1 MKRVFLSLVLFF
13 ALSALTVG
21 DTTSFTVYIVGDS
34 TVTNYKTS
42 VYPQT
47 GWGQVIGSFFDAS
60 RVAIYNAA
68 IGGRSSKTFIQE
80 GRLDAL
86 DGKVQKG
93 DFLFIQFGHN
103 DRYFGSKSREVPFDS
118 LAYYLKQY
126 IDKAK
131 GWGATPVLVSPMMMN
146 TYPRNVFSSTYSTK
160 SEYNV
165 RELMESLAKEYG
177 IPFVDLNLKSY
188 EFARN
193 QSAAYISRYIFKYFL
208 PGEYPNY
215 PDGVTNDGTT
225 HFQESGSLAHAEWIL
240 DELSDEVSAA
250 YLSDDSRAALVKL
263 LSAAKIRYTQTVKTN
278 LSSASG
284 IVSHSQGLPGGAPL
298 ALHVSPGSF
307 GKAFQYWADDD
318 CRSVSTDSNFYGTTT
333 LYRNVT
339 YTAIFE
345 GGSACVP
352 VSHGSEETVSSSSVE
367 SSSSS
372 SQIAPSSS
380 GELSSSGSSAVCS
393 DIPADADWKSPI
405 DMAFPDD
412 GAGTTDE
419 NHSGFSGQGFFN
431 IANDLASVAV
441 WRLVADQSASNA
453 RLLVRYANGGTAS
466 RPMKVTVD
474 AGSYEVD
481 FPPTGSWDAWDT
493 ALVENVW
500 IDALPFDFK
509 MESLTSDG
517 GPNIDMIAFDI
528 AGIYREGCYPAE
540 IPTAIAKKFSRKAG
554 GAIRKKASCLYDVSG
569 TCRSAGRKGNLSKGV
584 YF

>member
-103 DRYFGSKSREVPFDS
+103 DRYFGSKPREVPFDS

-165 RELMESLAKEYG
+165 RELMETLAKEYG

-453 RLLVRYANGGTAS
+453 RLLVRYANGGTVS

>member
-1 MKRVFLSLVLFF
+1 MKRVLLSLVLCF

-21 DTTSFTVYIVGDS
+21 DTTSFTIYIVGDS
-34 TVTNYKTS
+34 TVTNYNAKA
-42 VYPQT
+42 YPQT

-60 RVAIYNAA
+60 RVSIYNAA
-68 IGGRSSKTFIQE
+68 LGGRSSKTFIQE

-118 LAYYLKQY
+118 LGYYLKQY

-146 TYPRNVFSSTYSTK
+146 TYPRNVFSSKYSTQ
-160 SEYNV
+160 SEYDV
-165 RELMESLAKEYG
+165 RDLMESLAKDYE

-188 EFARN
+188 EFAKN
-193 QSAAYISRYIFKYFL
+193 QDAAYISRYLFKYFL

-215 PDGVTNDGTT
+215 PNGVTNDGTT

-240 DELSDEVSAA
+240 DELSDEVSAT

-263 LSAAKIRYTQTVKTN
+263 LSSAKKRYTQTVKTN

-284 IVSHSQGLPGGAPL
+284 IISHSQGLPGGAPL

-307 GKAFQYWADDD
+307 GKAFKYWADDD
-318 CRSVSTDSNFYGTTT
+318 CQTVSTDSNFYGTTT

-339 YTAIFE
+339 YTAVFE

-352 VSHGSEETVSSSSVE
+352 VSHASEDIASSSSAE
-367 SSSSS
+367 SSSSQVAS
-372 SQIAPSSS
+372 SSS
-380 GELSSSGSSAVCS
+380 GEFSSSSSAIVCS
-393 DIPADADWKSPI
+393 DIPANAEWKSPI

-412 GAGTTDE
+412 GLGTTDK
-419 NHSGFSGQGFFN
+419 NHEGFFGQGFFN
-431 IANDLASVAV
+431 IENDSTSVAV

-453 RLLVRYANGGTAS
+453 RLLVRYANGGTTS
-466 RPMKVTVD
+466 RPMRVTVD
-474 AGSYEVD
+474 AGTYEVD
-481 FPPTGSWDAWDT
+481 FPSTGSWDAWDS
-493 ALVENVW
+493 AFVENVW
-500 IDALPFDFK
+500 IDALPFEFK
-509 MESLTSDG
+509 MESLTQDG

-528 AGIYREGCYPAE
+528 SGIYREGCIPAE
-540 IPTAIAKKFSRKAG
+540 VPTGIAKKVSRPAG
-554 GAIRKKASCLYDVSG
+554 GVVRKKESCLYDISG
-569 TCRSAGRKGNLSKGV
+569 SCHAAERKGNLSKGV